1 MRPILK
7 IVPMGKNAIALLTF
21 LLLAVSCQQ
30 PAVTSPGVIALTGA
44 TIFDGNGNRLEHGTL
59 LVRDGKIE
67 AIGDSSLGIPSDA
80 EIRDFSGKF
89 ICPGIVDAHVHFSQT
104 GFVDGRPDALDIRD
118 SIDYIELQARL
129 QTRPEPYYEAYL
141 RSGVTAVY
149 DVGGFPWSIGLQ
161 KSAENNLMAP
171 HVAAAGPL
179 LTPTP
184 QEALATFNTP
194 SERQMLEL
202 TSPEFG
208 RKAVV
213 MNTDLGSTG
222 IKIWQINL
230 QDADFM
236 ASLRAVAEETKA
248 RGNKLIVH
256 ATTLDQ
262 AKAALDLGASVLV
275 HSVEDQELD
284 VEFLAK
290 ARQQKVIYIPTLVVL
305 RGYYNTYKAILDGGF
320 QIQDPN
326 GVVDEHTKSL
336 LAGAAGFGA
345 LVDTTTLRN
354 GLPGI
359 ERYISFADSIM
370 AMNLM
375 KVYRS
380 GIRIA
385 PGTDAGNPGTLH
397 GISIFDE
404 LEAMQH
410 AGIPAADLLVMATR
424 NGAAAMDRA
433 ADFGT
438 LEKGKQADLVV
449 TEEDPA
455 ADIANLRSLTHVMRG
470 GVLRPVTE
478 DFAAMNP

>member
-1 MRPILK
+1 
-7 IVPMGKNAIALLTF
+7 MGKLALILLFGLLIVVSCHQPEAKTSGLIALK
-21 LLLAVSCQQ
+21 
-30 PAVTSPGVIALTGA
+30 GA
-44 TIFDGNGNRLEHGTL
+44 TIFDGNGNRLENGTL
-59 LVRDGKIE
+59 LVRDGRIE
-67 AIGDSSLGIPSDA
+67 AIGDSSLGIPSDT
-80 EIRDFSGKF
+80 EVKDLSGKY

-149 DVGGFPWSIGLQ
+149 DVGGFPWSIGQQ

-184 QEALATFNTP
+184 QDALETFNTP
-194 SERQMLEL
+194 SGKQLLEL
-202 TSPEFG
+202 TTPEFG
-208 RKAVV
+208 RNVV
-213 MNTDLGSTG
+213 VLNTATGSTG

-230 QDADFM
+230 QDPEFM
-236 ASLRAVAEETKA
+236 ASLRAVAEETKT

-262 AKAALDLGASVLV
+262 AKAALDLGARLLV
-275 HSVEDQELD
+275 HSVEDRELD

-290 ARQQKVIYIPTLVVL
+290 ATQQEVIYIPTLVVL
-305 RGYYNTYKAILDGGF
+305 RGYYNTYKAILEGGF
-320 QIQDPN
+320 EIQDPN
-326 GVVDEHTKSL
+326 GVVDAHTKSL
-336 LAGAAGFGA
+336 LEGAMGFA
-345 LVDTTTLRN
+345 SLIDTTTLRN

-359 ERYISFADSIM
+359 ERYISFTDSIM
-370 AMNLM
+370 ALNLM
-375 KVYRS
+375 KVYKS

-404 LEAMQH
+404 LEAMQK

-424 NGAAAMDRA
+424 NGAAAMERA
-433 ADFGT
+433 GDLGT
-438 LEKGKQADLVV
+438 LEAGKQADLVV
-449 TEEDPA
+449 TEKDPA
-455 ADIANLRSLTHVMRG
+455 ADIGNLRSLTHVMRG
-470 GVLRPVTE
+470 GILRSVTE
-478 DFAAMNP
+478 EFTKVAHENSP

>member
-1 MRPILK
+1 M
-7 IVPMGKNAIALLTF
+7 VKNAVILLSS
-21 LLLAVSCQQ
+21 LLLVVSCQQ
-30 PAVTSPGVIALTGA
+30 PAAKSPGLIALKGA
-44 TIFDGNGNRLEHGTL
+44 TIFTGNGGRIERGIL
-59 LVRDGKIE
+59 LVKDGKIA
-67 AIGDSSLGIPSDA
+67 AIGDSLLSIPPDA
-80 EIRDFSGKF
+80 EIKDLRGKF

-118 SIDYIELQARL
+118 SIDYLELQARL

-149 DVGGFPWSIGLQ
+149 DVGGFPWSIGLR
-161 KSAENNLMAP
+161 KSAENNLTAP

-184 QEALATFNTP
+184 QEELATFNTP
-194 SERQMLEL
+194 SESQMMEL
-202 TSPEFG
+202 TSPESG
-208 RKAVV
+208 RKAVA

-230 QDADFM
+230 QDPDFM
-236 ASLRAVAEETKA
+236 ASLKAVAEETKA

-262 AKAALDLGASVLV
+262 AKAALDLGARVLV
-275 HSVEDQELD
+275 HSVEDREVD

-290 ARQQKVIYIPTLVVL
+290 ARQQGVIYIPTLIVL
-305 RGYYNTYKAILDGGF
+305 QGYYNTYKAILDGGF
-320 QIQDPN
+320 EIQDPN
-326 GVVDEHTKSL
+326 GVVDAHTKSL
-336 LAGAAGFGA
+336 LEGAAGFGA
-345 LVDTTTLRN
+345 LVDTTKLRN
-354 GLPGI
+354 GLPAI

-370 AMNLM
+370 ALNLM

-385 PGTDAGNPGTLH
+385 TGTDAGNPGTLH

-404 LEAMQH
+404 LEAMQR

-424 NGAAAMDRA
+424 NGAAAMDRG

-438 LEKGKQADLVV
+438 LEEGKLADLVI
-449 TEEDPA
+449 TEKDPA

-478 DFAAMNP
+478 DFAEISP

>member
-1 MRPILK
+1 MSK
-7 IVPMGKNAIALLTF
+7 IALV
-21 LLLAVSCQQ
+21 LLFGLLIIVSCRQ
-30 PAVTSPGVIALTGA
+30 PTDKTFGLIALKGA
-44 TIFDGNGNRLEHGTL
+44 TIFDGNGNRIENGTL
-59 LVRDGKIE
+59 LVRGGKIE
-67 AIGDSSLGIPSDA
+67 AIGDSTISIPSDA
-80 EIRDFSGKF
+80 EVKDLSGKF
-89 ICPGIVDAHVHFSQT
+89 LCPGIVDAHVHFSQT

-129 QTRPEPYYEAYL
+129 QIRPEPYYEAYL

-149 DVGGFPWSIGLQ
+149 DVGGFPWSIDLQ

-194 SERQMLEL
+194 SAKQLLEL

-208 RKAVV
+208 RNAVV
-213 MNTDLGSTG
+213 MNTATGSTG

-230 QDADFM
+230 QDPEFM
-236 ASLRAVAEETKA
+236 ASLRAVAEETKK

-262 AKAALDLGASVLV
+262 AKAALDLGARVLV
-275 HSVEDQELD
+275 HSVEDREMD

-290 ARQQKVIYIPTLVVL
+290 AMQQKVIYIPTLVVL

-320 QIQDPN
+320 EIQDPN
-326 GVVDEHTKSL
+326 GVVDARTKSL
-336 LAGAAGFGA
+336 LEGAAGFGA
-345 LVDTTTLRN
+345 LIDTTTLRN
-354 GLPGI
+354 GMPRI
-359 ERYISFADSIM
+359 ERYISFTDSIM
-370 AMNLM
+370 ALNLM

-397 GISIFDE
+397 GISIYDE
-404 LEAMQH
+404 LEAMQR

-424 NGAAAMDRA
+424 NGAAAMERA
-433 ADFGT
+433 GDIGT
-438 LEKGKQADLVV
+438 LEEGKQADLVV
-449 TEEDPA
+449 LEKDPA
-455 ADIANLRSLTHVMRG
+455 ADISNLRSLTHVMRG
-470 GVLRPVTE
+470 GILRDVTE
-478 DFAAMNP
+478 EFTKANPENSP